1 MAALISNTSN
11 KGKMATTKNKMAA
24 KPVTNKDAMRQRSRY
39 YAPKNGSQQKLEQLH
54 NTMQKLGTTPT
65 NTNAT
70 PSQKLKSG
78 RKTRLYSTP
87 EFEHLAL
94 EAAKLDPL
102 PQIYFNL
109 QNTTI
114 QNDDD
119 MDATLAIG
127 VYTNC
132 ISTPPT
138 NSSIGLTIPTLADVV
153 ENTPKQTSGSNLKVR
168 TLRINIINDRNPKS
182 ADVKKNTPTRA
193 YSDIFKTKS
202 TRPNTKT
209 KFHNSQT
216 SGPSKP
222 QNK

>member
-1 MAALISNTSN
+1 
-11 KGKMATTKNKMAA
+11 MATTKNKMAA
-24 KPVTNKDAMRQRSRY
+24 KPVTNKDAMRQRSRH

-94 EAAKLDPL
+94 EAAKLNPL
-102 PQIYFNL
+102 SPIFFNL
-109 QNTTI
+109 HNTTI

-138 NSSIGLTIPTLADVV
+138 SSSKLTPKDIGLTIPTLADVV
-153 ENTPKQTSGSNLKVR
+153 ENTPNQTFGSNPKVR
-168 TLRINIINDRNPKS
+168 TLNINIINDRNPKS
-182 ADVKKNTPTRA
+182 ADVKKNTPTRT
-193 YSDIFKTKS
+193 YSDIIKTKS
-202 TRPNTKT
+202 TKPNTET
-209 KFHNSQT
+209 KIHN
-216 SGPSKP
+216 
-222 QNK
+222 

>member
-1 MAALISNTSN
+1 
-11 KGKMATTKNKMAA
+11 MATTKNKMAA
-24 KPVTNKDAMRQRSRY
+24 KPVTNKDAMRKRSRH
-39 YAPKNGSQQKLEQLH
+39 YAPKYGSQQKLEQLH
-54 NTMQKLGTTPT
+54 NTMQQLGTTPT

-102 PQIYFNL
+102 SPIFFNL
-109 QNTTI
+109 YNTTI

-138 NSSIGLTIPTLADVV
+138 NSSKQTPNDIGLTIPTLADVV
-153 ENTPKQTSGSNLKVR
+153 ENTLNQTSGSNPKVR
-168 TLRINIINDRNPKS
+168 TFKINIFNDRNPKL
-182 ADVKKNTPTRA
+182 ADVKENT
-193 YSDIFKTKS
+193 
-202 TRPNTKT
+202 
-209 KFHNSQT
+209 QT
-216 SGPSKP
+216 
-222 QNK
+222 